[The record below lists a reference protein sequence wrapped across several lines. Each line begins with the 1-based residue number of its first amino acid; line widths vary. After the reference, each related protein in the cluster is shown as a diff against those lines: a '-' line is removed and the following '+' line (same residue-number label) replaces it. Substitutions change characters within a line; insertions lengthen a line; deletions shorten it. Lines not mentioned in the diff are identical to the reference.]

1 MSDKITLLSHRYA
14 LEQRIR
20 TLKNSTLNEGKNT
33 SKLLSKMTAML
44 ENVNQQIAEL
54 DQADFSNVIQDKE
67 TGQLAIVANDDEGS
81 YDSYP
86 DHEVQMARSELYRAA
101 KCAVSLEKMLKQVS
115 EQQGL
120 EGWVQ
125 AKITK
130 AADYLESVYHYMDY
144 EMRSPTSEAV
154 EVIRPYGSYKPG
166 QAAGEGIEA
175 DAPSPTAT
183 PINKPAGPGQAS
195 SANPNQPPEP
205 ADPGQMSPTP
215 PAGGA
220 TPVPTA
226 PGNIKV
232 IRVGPDGQ
240 PDSSAPITIPQT
252 DLNNKQ
258 RMGYRVAE
266 GAGELKIPTE
276 DGITMQDIRLMAG
289 EGKLTRKTVLQAID
303 IIRKQRR
310 QQGVA
315 EGMGYR
321 VAEDASA
328 GASSAGSMG
337 GGFGNGFANGGPG
350 SIMRRKPRKKNEFE
364 SEEPADPVKKPQ
376 PGRWAT
382 RKNGQKYWQYE
393 GLSEE
398 ESDTK
403 FTGYYKGK
411 DKGKPGKKMVGDA

>member
-20 TLKNSTLNEGKNT
+20 TLKNPTLNEGRDT

-44 ENVNQQIAEL
+44 ENINQQIAEL
-54 DQADFSNVIQDKE
+54 DQTDFSNVIQNKE
-67 TGQLAIVANDDEGS
+67 TGQLSIANDDEVS
-81 YDSYP
+81 YDSHP

-101 KCAVSLEKMLKQVS
+101 KCAISLEKMLKQIS

-166 QAAGEGIEA
+166 QPAGEGIEA

-183 PINKPAGPGQAS
+183 PINKPSGPGQAS
-195 SANPNQPPEP
+195 AENPNQPPEP
-205 ADPGQMSPTP
+205 AETGQTSPTP

-226 PGNIKV
+226 PGHVKV

-252 DLNNKQ
+252 DLANKQ
-258 RMGYRVAE
+258 RIGY
-266 GAGELKIPTE
+266 K
-276 DGITMQDIRLMAG
+276 
-289 EGKLTRKTVLQAID
+289 
-303 IIRKQRR
+303 
-310 QQGVA
+310 
-315 EGMGYR
+315 

-337 GGFGNGFANGGPG
+337 GGFGNGFAHGGPG
-350 SIMRRKPRKKNEFE
+350 SIMNRKPRKKKEFE
-364 SEEPADPVKKPQ
+364 SEEPADTAKKPQ

-398 ESDTK
+398 ESKGVAHCSQCGKGFSSAGLKPPHHTGFSHCKDHK
-403 FTGYYKGK
+403 GMRIVAEGWFTS
-411 DKGKPGKKMVGDA
+411 KPEEQEPVETPEQTRQRKIQAAIKIANKLSRMGL

>member
-20 TLKNSTLNEGKNT
+20 VLKNPALTEGKDT
-33 SKLLSKMTAML
+33 SKLMSKLTAML
-44 ENVNQQIAEL
+44 EHVNQQI
-54 DQADFSNVIQDKE
+54 SE
-67 TGQLAIVANDDEGS
+67 TGLPQDQITSPMPMDNPVLPQRIPVSE
-81 YDSYP
+81 YDSHP

-101 KCAVSLEKMLKQVS
+101 KCAISLEKMLKHIN

-144 EMRSPTSEAV
+144 EMRSPQEESIGEAV
-154 EVIRPYGSYKPG
+154 ETIRPYGSYKPG
-166 QAAGEGIEA
+166 QPAGEGIEA

-183 PINKPAGPGQAS
+183 PTSKPTGPGQAS

-205 ADPGQMSPTP
+205 EPAAPGQMSATP

-226 PGNIKV
+226 PGHVKV

-240 PDSSAPITIPQT
+240 PTNDAPPLTIPQT
-252 DLNNKQ
+252 DLENKQ
-258 RMGYRVAE
+258 R
-266 GAGELKIPTE
+266 
-276 DGITMQDIRLMAG
+276 
-289 EGKLTRKTVLQAID
+289 
-303 IIRKQRR
+303 
-310 QQGVA
+310 
-315 EGMGYR
+315 MGYR

-350 SIMRRKPRKKNEFE
+350 SIMRRKTRKKKIGEAE
-364 SEEPADPVKKPQ
+364 SGVVHCSQCGKGFSSAGLTAPHHTGFSHCKDHKGMKVVA
-376 PGRWAT
+376 
-382 RKNGQKYWQYE
+382 E
-393 GLSEE
+393 GTMKDDEK
-398 ESDTK
+398 ESSGPK
-403 FTGYYKGK
+403 FTGYWKGK
-411 DKGKPGKKMVGDA
+411 GKGRPGKKMVGGDGA